1 MSRSVGS
8 KIVYQLRLPI
18 FISRLRGKT
27 RSSAGYGIPGI
38 PVMEEKKISKI
49 EEFASKMQTHSFYLS
64 DYIHIYLL
72 NPYAKIHPCI
82 IYSFVRITE

>member
-8 KIVYQLRLPI
+8 KIVYQLRRPI

-38 PVMEEKKISKI
+38 PVMEEKISKI
-49 EEFASKMQTHSFYLS
+49 EEFASKMRTHSFYFS
-64 DYIHIYLL
+64 DYIHIDVL
-72 NPYAKIHPCI
+72 NPYTKIHPCI